1 MNEWIVIEAS
11 HSRELQGIRFQDG
24 FKIRVLLNTELS
36 APEYPIEKKVET
48 SQYEIPKTT
57 KQISKKRYRFI
68 IPATERLADT
78 FSVIRLC
85 DNVVMSRNNGNIN
98 SIYDIN
104 FTLEQ
109 KHDEGAF
116 PVINCNF
123 IVEPIIDKGCEDETD
138 LLPETSFMIKDF
150 LSETSAT
157 YINKSGEVGAKY
169 MISPNAG
176 YTLGYGYK
184 VQLVKANGDWEDWTV
199 TDAEFRVTNKIIQQ
213 NGSDNK
219 WIWTGSFWFTLMSI
233 AELTNPSGT
242 NIKVTGNAVP
252 DTIVK
257 TEKKLGAGAY
267 SDVSTVSQGT
277 FISDGVTFDA
287 GSIGTWTIKCTC
299 LTNSG
304 IYMYVEKQIILS

>member
-138 LLPETSFMIKDF
+138 LLPETSFVVEDSIKIALNRYTDPENNGGIVNANY
-150 LSETSAT
+150 LICDT
-157 YINKSGEVGAKY
+157 YWNTAQTIQ
-169 MISPNAG
+169 
-176 YTLGYGYK
+176 TL
-184 VQLVKANGDWEDWTV
+184 KANWTWENILVAQPT
-199 TDAEFRVTNKIIQQ
+199 FNSTNKIIQQ
-213 NGSDNK
+213 NSSTNK
-219 WIWTGSFWFTLMSI
+219 WIWNGAEWHTLI
-233 AELTNPSGT
+233 AIQSLNESGT
-242 NIKVTGNAVP
+242 NIQVTGKAIP
-252 DTIVK
+252 GTLIK

-267 SDVSTVSQGT
+267 STVSIVSQGT
-277 FISDGVTFDA
+277 FEQDGVPFDA
-287 GSIGTWTIKCTC
+287 GAAGTWTIKCTC

-304 IYMYVEKQIILS
+304 EYMSQESMIILV